1 MEEMGAMTV
10 RVSNEN
16 IADGLPGS
24 ENGCPVALA
33 MADRDLFAP
42 VATQGHLY
50 WGRSSRHMHPTP
62 EHVARFINDFD
73 EGKQVGEIEFT
84 LPDWK

>member
-1 MEEMGAMTV
+1 MTV
-10 RVSNEN
+10 RVSQEN
-16 IADGLPGS
+16 IDDGIPGS

-33 MADRDLFAP
+33 MAERDLFAP
-42 VATQGHLY
+42 TATEGHLY
-50 WGRSSRHMHPTP
+50 WGRGSRNIHPTP

-73 EGKQVGEIEFT
+73 EGKPVGEIEFT